1 MPTRASRVRLMPL
14 ILTPPYREGVTD
26 VTPRLRTLHV
36 TGLLLLLLTGPAY
49 TPYAAAYEPVPAES
63 RAGSRA
69 GEGRER
75 PGREATPT
83 DENSTPAHSDG
94 PASRQ
99 SPDTNPPSPED
110 SESTGSTDSPGS
122 PENEEGLESQE
133 GQGGRDQELR
143 DRERQEQEASVL
155 PETSRNTAPPSEPP
169 PARPADAHKAADR
182 PVRASE
188 PVLRVLPLG
197 SGLVL
202 IGLGLGLAFL
212 ALRVRRN

>member
-14 ILTPPYREGVTD
+14 ILAPPYREGVTD
-26 VTPRLRTLHV
+26 VTPWLRAFRTLHV
-36 TGLLLLLLTGPAY
+36 TGLLLLLLAGPAH

-83 DENSTPAHSDG
+83 GEHSTPAHSDG
-94 PASRQ
+94 PAGRQ
-99 SPDTNPPSPED
+99 NPER
-110 SESTGSTDSPGS
+110 
-122 PENEEGLESQE
+122 Q
-133 GQGGRDQELR
+133 
-143 DRERQEQEASVL
+143 ERQEQEASVG
-155 PETSRNTAPPSEPP
+155 PEASRNPAPPSEPP
-169 PARPADAHKAADR
+169 PPARPARPADAHEAADR

-212 ALRVRRN
+212 GLRVRRN